1 MGIPAINTLSVT
13 PLNAFLAK
21 AAVFNNPWETSGP
34 STAARSLFSQST
46 AVEKKAALLQETRHL
61 DYSFPRFLRAALKF
75 LAIS

>member
-1 MGIPAINTLSVT
+1 MGIPTINTLSVT

-34 STAARSLFSQST
+34 STARSLFIQSA